1 MNQTTY
7 PCNGSEHSV
16 NWAILSELYV
26 KCQDLNE
33 QKLSTA
39 EKPRNVSRFMWLNL
53 ENILAVSR
61 KTNLEIC
68 LAIARIVS
76 SYS

>member
-1 MNQTTY
+1 MGGEQ
-7 PCNGSEHSV
+7 SV
-16 NWAILSELYV
+16 NGAILSELCV
-26 KCQDLNE
+26 LCQDSNE
-33 QKLSTA
+33 RKLSTS
-39 EKPRNVSRFMWLNL
+39 EKPRNVSRFMLLNL
-53 ENILAVSR
+53 ENILVVSR